1 MKPRITVAQWAWL
14 VVSTTLLAVVLL
26 ARHRGSLA
34 VSTVD
39 AELER
44 LRAER
49 QRLTEFT
56 PAAVQAA
63 RTAVAALAESG
74 SMPARW
80 PQDWSVEPM
89 PPAAGSTHRLWRIT
103 PERPLTWAELVAAVT
118 SVAAA
123 PGNRIVALEVRS
135 RGTLTA
141 REIASVEILLEQ
153 PTPTPS
159 RRNSSGGTGSPG
171 ADLPATPPAVGA
183 GRSLRRPAASAE
195 PAAAGQASAPVR
207 PDPRGPRA
215 GSFSTRNPQPNQP

>member
-1 MKPRITVAQWAWL
+1 MKPQITISQCAWL
-14 VVSTTLLAVVLL
+14 VVSATLLAVVLV
-26 ARHRGSLA
+26 ARHRDSLA
-34 VSTVD
+34 VSTGD

-49 QRLTEFT
+49 QRLAEFT

-63 RTAVAALAESG
+63 RTSAEALAESG
-74 SMPARW
+74 SMPAHW
-80 PQDWSVEPM
+80 PQDWSAAPV
-89 PPAAGSTHRLWRIT
+89 PPAAASTRPLWRIIPDRT
-103 PERPLTWAELVAAVT
+103 PTWAELSAAVT

-123 PGNRIVALEVRS
+123 PGNRIVSLEVRS
-135 RGTLTA
+135 RGTLTE

-159 RRNSSGGTGSPG
+159 RRNPSGGTGLPG
-171 ADLPATPPAVGA
+171 VGVPATPPAVEA

-215 GSFSTRNPQPNQP
+215 GSFPTKNPQPNQP